1 MKIHIE
7 LNYIL
12 PEQPLIFNII
22 DETQTRKVYIWGNK
36 RTLLENDG
44 AMESFIYRSE
54 ITEEPVLFQN
64 NFCNMDIWEYSD
76 VQPPPKIDDSWI
88 EKYKIIK
95 EPTFYLEWHQ
105 EPKLLRLSWSQN
117 QASFLETKLKAPV
130 LEQLQRLSLELPPFA
145 KLQV

>member
-12 PEQPLIFNII
+12 PEQPLIFNTV

-44 AMESFIYRSE
+44 TMESFKCRSE
-54 ITEEPVLFQN
+54 ITEDPRSSQN
-64 NFCNMDIWEYSD
+64 TLSNMDLWEYSI

-88 EKYKIIK
+88 ENYKIIK

-105 EPKLLRLSWSQN
+105 EPKLLRLSWSQTKT
-117 QASFLETKLKAPV
+117 SFLETKLKAQV
-130 LEQLQRLSLELPPFA
+130 VEQIQLLSLELPPFA
-145 KLQV
+145 KLLV